1 MNPPFT
7 AQQFFESLAAYNES
21 VWPLQLVWVVLAL
34 LIVGLSVGS
43 KIWFDRL
50 IGVILSV
57 MWVWMAIV
65 YHWLFFLPIND
76 AALVFGAAFM
86 LEGLLLLFYGL
97 KRRPLRFAADLDVYG
112 IIGLVLVV
120 YALVLYPLLGV
131 AFGHR
136 YPAQPTFGL
145 PCPTTIFTIG
155 ILLWVRPKIPW
166 SVLVIPVLWS
176 LIGLGAAWSFGVMED
191 VMLPVG
197 VVTGVVFVVMKNRA
211 AHVTAGATT

>member
-1 MNPPFT
+1 
-7 AQQFFESLAAYNES
+7 
-21 VWPLQLVWVVLAL
+21 VWVVLAL
-34 LIVGLSVGS
+34 LVVGLAVHSS
-43 KIWFDRL
+43 KWSDRAITL
-50 IGVILSV
+50 IISA
-57 MWVWMAIV
+57 MWVWMAVV

-76 AALVFGAAFM
+76 AALLFGAAFM
-86 LEGLLLLFYGL
+86 LEGLLLLFNGL
-97 KRRPLRFAADLDVYG
+97 KRNPLRFTADLDVYG
-112 IIGLVLVV
+112 IMGLALVV

-155 ILLWVRPKIPW
+155 ILLWAKPKIPW

-176 LIGLGAAWSFGVMED
+176 LVGLGAVWSFGVVED

-197 VVTGVVFVVMKNRA
+197 VVTGVVFLAFKNRA
-211 AHVTAGATT
+211 KHQTAGTTALKMP